1 MNRELRGVSIVVL
14 AMFVALLVSTSIIGA
29 VQSSALAA
37 DPRNSFTLADAR
49 LAQRGAILVDG
60 KPVAKSVPSDDAYRY
75 QRVYTNG
82 HVYSAVTGFFPVNG
96 APTGIEDALNE
107 SLSGTSGSQFLTRLT
122 DTLTG
127 KHPQG
132 ASVELTIDPTLQKA
146 AYDALGEMK
155 GAVVVLQPKTG
166 RILAMVSR
174 PSFDP
179 NALAIH
185 DSAKLEATY
194 RALLGSP
201 SRPLINRAIGGDL
214 NYPGSTFKPIVAT
227 AALDSGRFTA
237 SSTLPDVAALR
248 LPGTNSFV
256 HNAERTKCA
265 SGDTVTI
272 TLAMIRSCNIP
283 YAELGMRLG
292 ADTIRQTAQ
301 KFGFGHAF
309 TIPMRVTP
317 SVYPDDYNLPQ
328 TALSAF
334 GQASTRVTPL
344 QMAMVQAAIAN
355 NGVVMNPDL
364 VEWVKSAKLHTLQHF
379 TPKVFGR
386 AMSEKT
392 ANTLRQIMVADV
404 KEGVASNATIDGVD
418 VGGKTGTSQNG
429 PGLPYTLWFTGFAPA
444 ADPQYAI
451 AVVVEDGGGQGQSGV
466 GNTIAAPIAKKVLE
480 AVLKK

>member
-1 MNRELRGVSIVVL
+1 MNRELKRVSVVVL

-29 VQSSALAA
+29 VRSDSLAA

-49 LAQRGAILVDG
+49 LAQRGSILVDG
-60 KPVAKSVPSDDAYRY
+60 RAIAKSVPSKDQYKY

-82 HVYSAVTGFFPVNG
+82 PVYSSVTGFFPVNG
-96 APTGIEDALNE
+96 APTGIEGALNE

-132 ASVELTIDPTLQKA
+132 ASVELTIDPSLQKA
-146 AYDALGEMK
+146 AYDALGSLK

-174 PSFDP
+174 PTFDP
-179 NALAIH
+179 NTLAGH
-185 DSAKLEATY
+185 NTAQLDATY
-194 RALLGSP
+194 KALLAAP
-201 SRPLINRAIGGDL
+201 TRPLVNRAIGGNL
-214 NYPGSTFKPIVAT
+214 NYPGSTFKPIVAA
-227 AALDSGRFTA
+227 AALDSGTYTA
-237 SSTLPDVAALR
+237 DSTLPDVAALR
-248 LPGTNSFV
+248 LPGTDSYV
-256 HNAERTKCA
+256 HNAERTKC
-265 SGDTVTI
+265 GDGNTVTI

-283 YAELGMRLG
+283 YAELGMKLG
-292 ADTIRQTAQ
+292 ADTIRAAAE

-309 TIPMRVTP
+309 DIPIPVTP
-317 SVYPDDYNLPQ
+317 SIYPDDYNVPQ
-328 TALSAF
+328 TGLSSF
-334 GQASTRVTPL
+334 GQASTRATPL

-355 NGVVMNPDL
+355 GGLVMQPNL
-364 VEWVKSAKLHTLQHF
+364 VEWVKSANLHTLERF
-379 TPKVFGR
+379 TPKVFDR
-386 AMSEKT
+386 AMSEQT
-392 ANTLRQIMVADV
+392 ANTLRQIMVEDV
-404 KEGVASNATIDGVD
+404 KKGVASNATIDGVD

-444 ADPQYAI
+444 QSPKYAI
-451 AVVVEDGGGQGQSGV
+451 AVVVEDGGGEGQSGV